1 VMLSLYIRGF
11 ALGILFPPLSA
22 VSLSEI
28 SREKMGQASSISN
41 VIRQL
46 AGSFGV
52 AILATMLT
60 TRVTYH
66 TQMYAQSVDPQSAT
80 YKTVLA
86 KTTTYVQTHA
96 GSAPATAQS
105 QAKTLLVQ
113 QLSKEAYIQG
123 IDDDFLIAGVITL
136 LGGIPLFWLHTK
148 KRSTKNEK
156 TAIHE

>member
-1 VMLSLYIRGF
+1 
-11 ALGILFPPLSA
+11 
-22 VSLSEI
+22 
-28 SREKMGQASSISN
+28 MGQASSISN

-66 TQMYAQSVDPQSAT
+66 SQMYAQSIDPQSPA
-80 YKTVLA
+80 YKTAVA
-86 KTTTYVQTHA
+86 KTTTYIQTHA
-96 GSAPATAQS
+96 GSSPANAQV
-105 QAKTLLVQ
+105 QAKTLVVQ

-136 LGGIPLFWLHTK
+136 VGGIPLFWLHTK
-148 KRSTKNEK
+148 KRSSKKEK
-156 TAIHE
+156 PAIHE